1 MTQEVN
7 DTMIK
12 STVPADDADFMGVV
26 APLGGR
32 GITIGWVEEIHG
44 EGGKATQTVVTRAEI
59 ETLVT
64 DYFDRLKSIYVMWM
78 YYGQVGSSDIREKP
92 YMWRR
97 INDFIEAGAIS
108 EEKVTKLRDKFLAEF
123 DSPEAVEQERQR
135 CRHMMTEPNEQPAC
149 SPSPQSD
156 ALDKGATK

>member
-1 MTQEVN
+1 MSQEIN

-12 STVPADDADFMGVV
+12 STVPADDPDFMSVV
-26 APLGGR
+26 VPLYGPGMR
-32 GITIGWVEEIHG
+32 IGWLEAIHG
-44 EGGKATQTVVTRAEI
+44 EGGKATQAVVTRAEI

-78 YYGQVGSSDIREKP
+78 YYEQVGSSDMREKP

-108 EEKVTKLRDKFLAEF
+108 EDKVTELRDKFLAEF
-123 DSPEAVEQERQR
+123 DSPEAVEEVRQQYERW
-135 CRHMMTEPNEQPAC
+135 MTERNEQPTC

-156 ALDKGATK
+156 ALDKGATE

>member
-1 MTQEVN
+1 MSQEMNETIV
-7 DTMIK
+7 K
-12 STVPADDADFMGVV
+12 SSVPADDPDFMGVV

-78 YYGQVGSSDIREKP
+78 YIEQVGSSEMREEP

-108 EEKVTKLRDKFLAEF
+108 EEKVTELRDKFLAEF
-123 DSPEAVEQERQR
+123 DSPEAVEAERQR
-135 CRHMMTEPNEQPAC
+135 CRRMMTETNE
-149 SPSPQSD
+149 
-156 ALDKGATK
+156 

>member
-1 MTQEVN
+1 MSQEVN
-7 DTMIK
+7 DTMVK
-12 STVPADDADFMGVV
+12 SSVPADDANFMGVV

-32 GITIGWVEEIHG
+32 GIRIGWVEEIHG
-44 EGGKATQTVVTRAEI
+44 ESGKATQAVVTRAEI
-59 ETLVT
+59 EMLVT

-78 YYGQVGSSDIREKP
+78 YYEQVGSSDMREEP

-108 EEKVTKLRDKFLAEF
+108 EEKVTELRDKFLAEF
-123 DSPEAVEQERQR
+123 DSPEAVEQGRQR
-135 CRHMMTEPNEQPAC
+135 CRRMMTELNKQPTC

-156 ALDKGATK
+156 ALDKGATE

>member
-12 STVPADDADFMGVV
+12 STVPADDPDFMDAL
-26 APLGGR
+26 APLYGPSMR
-32 GITIGWVEEIHG
+32 IGWLEAIHG
-44 EGGKATQTVVTRAEI
+44 EGGKATQAVVTRAEI

-64 DYFDRLKSIYVMWM
+64 HYYSRLQEIYDMHL
-78 YYGQVGSSDIREKP
+78 YYEQVGSDTLRQEP

-108 EEKVTKLRDKFLAEF
+108 EEKVTELRDKFLAEF
-123 DSPEAVEQERQR
+123 DSPEAVEQVRQR
-135 CRHMMTEPNEQPAC
+135 CRRWMTERNE
-149 SPSPQSD
+149 
-156 ALDKGATK
+156 

>member
-1 MTQEVN
+1 MSQEIN

-12 STVPADDADFMGVV
+12 STVPADDPDFMGAV
-26 APLGGR
+26 APLHGP

-59 ETLVT
+59 ETLVA
-64 DYFDRLKSIYVMWM
+64 DYFSRLRDIYAMWR
-78 YYGQVGSSDIREKP
+78 YHEQVGSSDLREEP

-97 INDFIEAGAIS
+97 INDFIEADAIS
-108 EEKVTKLRDKFLAEF
+108 EEKVTELRDKFLAEF

-135 CRHMMTEPNEQPAC
+135 CRRMMTELNE
-149 SPSPQSD
+149 
-156 ALDKGATK
+156 